1 MTEKKDRR
9 SKKDKLKDKLVGD
22 IQKRIVKM
30 EEEIADRV
38 RLNEME
44 KLVVVILRDQITTI
58 HELCQ
63 KGGGETKS

>member
-9 SKKDKLKDKLVGD
+9 NKRDRLKDKLVGD

-63 KGGGETKS
+63 NKDKSKP